1 MHRQQSAK
9 FVRRNVKLKSGLRT
23 GVGIVCS
30 NKALPAAGLAAGAN
44 SVLQSGSGVLV
55 VREPAEQKIV

>member
-1 MHRQQSAK
+1 M
-9 FVRRNVKLKSGLRT
+9 KLKSGLRT